1 MEKCDWNLQYFLE
14 LAQMW
19 FKKKKKTGERKQI
32 CWSIIMRLQKIQPL
46 S

>member
-19 FKKKKKTGERKQI
+19 FKKKKKKQE
-32 CWSIIMRLQKIQPL
+32 KENKFAGPL
-46 S
+46 L

>member
-19 FKKKKKTGERKQI
+19 FKKKKKQEKENKFAG
-32 CWSIIMRLQKIQPL
+32 PL
-46 S
+46 L